1 MQMGY
6 TVTRLLANAAYD
18 KLDNWKLCR
27 SFGIDF
33 IINISSPLL
42 GSTCETGAY
51 AQMAYLKGRRTSAE
65 SERWIAKPNSPDLDR
80 STWE

>member
-42 GSTCETGAY
+42 GSTCETGAC

-65 SERWIAKPNSPDLDR
+65 SERWVAKPNSPDLDR